1 MKTANRSLIA
11 FGVLTTLA
19 AAASAHVSLQQP
31 IAEIGS
37 AYQAVLRIGHGC
49 DGAAT
54 TAVAV
59 RLPPGFEA
67 ARPLPKPGWNV
78 SVQEGTATWTV
89 ATNASALPD
98 GQRGEFTLAGSLPP
112 TPGPMWFK
120 VLQSCGQAS
129 IDWSQT
135 PAEGSSAAG
144 LKSPAALLQL
154 LSARDYA
161 QALAVPKVEGAWVRS
176 SVPGQQGT
184 GAFMKITAAQPMQLV
199 GVSTPV
205 AGTAEVHEMKMD
217 GDVMRMRAVSKLDLP
232 AGQAVELKPG
242 GYHVMLMDLKQPL
255 VPGSTVPLTL
265 ALRDGKGA
273 LSKLELKVP
282 VGAAPSGGHKH

>member
-1 MKTANRSLIA
+1 MKTPTRSLIA
-11 FGVLTTLA
+11 FGFLTTLA

-37 AYQAVLRIGHGC
+37 AHQAVLRIGHGC

-59 RLPPGFEA
+59 RIPPGFEA

-78 SVQEGTATWTV
+78 SVQGGTAMWTA
-89 ATNASALPD
+89 ATKEAALPD
-98 GQRGEFTLAGSLPP
+98 GQRGEFTLAGNLPP
-112 TPGPMWFK
+112 APGPMWFK

-129 IDWSQT
+129 LDWSQT
-135 PAEGSSAAG
+135 PAEGSTAG
-144 LKSPAALLQL
+144 LKSPAALLQV

-161 QALAVPKVEGAWVRS
+161 QAQALPKVEGAWVRS

-184 GAFMKITAAQPMQLV
+184 GAFMKITAAQAMQLV

-232 AGQAVELKPG
+232 AGRTVELKPG

-255 VPGSTVPLTL
+255 APGSTVPLTL
-265 ALRDGKGA
+265 ALRDGKGIE
-273 LSKLELKVP
+273 SKLELKVP
-282 VGAAPSGGHKH
+282 VAAAPAGGHKH

>member
-1 MKTANRSLIA
+1 MKTATHSLIA
-11 FGVLTTLA
+11 FGFLTTLA
-19 AAASAHVSLQQP
+19 ATASAHVSLQQP

-37 AYQAVLRIGHGC
+37 AHQAVLIIGHGC

-59 RLPPGFEA
+59 RIPTGFEA
-67 ARPLPKPGWNV
+67 ARPLPKPGWNL
-78 SVQEGTATWTV
+78 SVQGGMATWTA
-89 ATNASALPD
+89 ATKEAALPD
-98 GQRGEFTLAGSLPP
+98 GQRGEFTLAGNLPLG
-112 TPGPMWFK
+112 PGPMWFK

-129 IDWSQT
+129 LDWSQT
-135 PAEGSSAAG
+135 PAEGSSTAG
-144 LKSPAALLQL
+144 LQSPAALLQV

-161 QALAVPKVEGAWVRS
+161 QALAAPKVEGAWVRS
-176 SVPGQQGT
+176 AVPGQQGT
-184 GAFMKITAAQPMQLV
+184 GAFMKITAAQAMQLV

-232 AGQAVELKPG
+232 AGQTVELKPG

-255 VPGSTVPLTL
+255 APGSTVPLTL
-265 ALRDGKGA
+265 SLRDGKGA

-282 VGAAPSGGHKH
+282 VTAAPAGGHKH